1 MSCLSLYRPHRKEIA
16 NACNLK
22 DEPINKDV
30 RAHVHWLRRL
40 RMPFSRSA
48 ELSKC
53 HHLLRRWFSQI
64 SWEWYNSDSCLPSPA
79 HSTLVQCQSVL
90 RMPLKWKHTLFFFIC
105 SENATEVPCSK
116 KRSSFENIT
125 LLFFVSLYD
134 QDGFS
139 LPSLFPGI
147 CYSDLYTQ
155 PKCDGNN
162 FLAETVATCILEY
175 TLYSR
180 E

>member
-1 MSCLSLYRPHRKEIA
+1 MSCLSLYRPHRREIA

-48 ELSKC
+48 DLSKC
-53 HHLLRRWFSQI
+53 HHLLRRSFSQI

-90 RMPLKWKHTLFFFIC
+90 RMPLKWKHTLFFLSAQKMQLKYHVQKREAVLRI
-105 SENATEVPCSK
+105 SPC
-116 KRSSFENIT
+116 
-125 LLFFVSLYD
+125 
-134 QDGFS
+134 FS
-139 LPSLFPGI
+139 LFLCMIRMVSPSRLCSQGSVIQI
-147 CYSDLYTQ
+147 CIHNQNVTVII
-155 PKCDGNN
+155 
-162 FLAETVATCILEY
+162 FLQKQ
-175 TLYSR
+175 
-180 E
+180 